1 MPAFAPM
8 SLALALLAAPA
19 VCPPQEGQI
28 RWDGF
33 SMKTGPGGQYELR
46 GTIWDRDTNNQP
58 SGGDLVRIDEVLK
71 NGRASGADA
80 VWFLLGPSLAAEFAS
95 AFRKVEASLMS
106 ACESR
111 VEIGK
116 DMPTFKTSDAL
127 ITHLNDLTGGGAPRP
142 APEDDLRAQMS
153 GWADE
158 VCKQGKHVAEKDLK
172 KLLIAR
178 AGSPKGLSKPVVRGV
193 AHEVAAKFAFACTR
207 VEGKFTFDK

>member
-1 MPAFAPM
+1 MPA
-8 SLALALLAAPA
+8 SALLSLSLLFAAPV

-33 SMKTGPGGQYELR
+33 SIKTGPGNAYELR
-46 GTIWDRDTNNQP
+46 GTLWDRDTSNGP
-58 SGGDLVRIDEVLK
+58 SAGDLVRIDEVLK
-71 NGRASGADA
+71 NGRATGAEA
-80 VWFLLGPSLAAEFAS
+80 LWFLMGPGLAADFGKR
-95 AFRKVEASLMS
+95 FRETQGSLTS

-116 DMPTFKTSDAL
+116 DMPTFKTADAL
-127 ITHLNDLTGGGAPRP
+127 TGYLSELTGGAVPRTS
-142 APEDDLRAQMS
+142 PEDDLRAQMN

-158 VCKQGKHVAEKDLK
+158 ICKQGKHVEEKDLE
-172 KLLIAR
+172 KLLVTR

-193 AHEVAAKFAFACTR
+193 AHEVAAKYAFACTR